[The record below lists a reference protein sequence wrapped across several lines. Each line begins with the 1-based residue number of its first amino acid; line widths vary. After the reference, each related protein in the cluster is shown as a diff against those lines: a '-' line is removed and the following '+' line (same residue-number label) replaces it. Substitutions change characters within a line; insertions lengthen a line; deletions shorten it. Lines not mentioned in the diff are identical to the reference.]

1 MFIPHCHHASFLH
14 NTPCTL
20 LDSMRLA
27 AAFIA
32 ERDFQES
39 RREGAERSSDN
50 VPERSRIT
58 KLSPF
63 RPAPLRSFIQDVR
76 APAYPET

>member
-14 NTPCTL
+14 NTPCIL

-27 AAFIA
+27 APFIA

-39 RREGAERSSDN
+39 RREEAEKSSDN
-50 VPERSRIT
+50 VPERLRAKSLPSR
-58 KLSPF
+58 F
-63 RPAPLRSFIQDVR
+63 
-76 APAYPET
+76 